1 MYYFL
6 KGIALK
12 QLFLLFVEDE
22 LHSGVDGKGG
32 KKKHKC
38 EGGGKGNTDI
48 NLKREAFGHQK

>member
-22 LHSGVDGKGG
+22 LHSGVDGKGE
-32 KKKHKC
+32 KKKS
-38 EGGGKGNTDI
+38 I
-48 NLKREAFGHQK
+48 NARVGAKEIQT